1 MRDLCESPAATIC
14 REPTRD
20 YKTTLFAESFDRS
33 AWLSREFNTVPL
45 VSGFAYIYIY
55 ILTYMYNTRVPLAN
69 VSATFRKRFDASLK
83 DHGSDN
89 YSIF

>member
-45 VSGFAYIYIY
+45 VSGFAYIYI
-55 ILTYMYNTRVPLAN
+55 LTYMYNTRVLLAN

-83 DHGSDN
+83 DHGSN
-89 YSIF
+89 NCSIF